1 MLRRDWLRRDLSTL
15 DIMVLARNDAQSTY
29 YLLIGFIALYAGEY
43 AFLVALYAIALMIA
57 IALSYGEM
65 GSHFPETGGS
75 YLYVKYSFGPTVGY
89 LSAWLLALDQ
99 LIMISYGT
107 LDSALYLKGV
117 LSMYGLNLWIPA
129 NILAAI
135 LSTLLFTVT
144 LTGIRESARVA
155 LAIAFL
161 DIFIVFAIILVFNI
175 ATGLELKP
183 PSFKWE
189 GREPVSL
196 FLALALASRGFTGI
210 DSIGQLA
217 GEARSPLIQ
226 VPRATFALIIA
237 MGFIS
242 LSLTVILMNRVSYEV
257 LSDNPELAL
266 LMIAENTP
274 YVGGV
279 AVILV
284 AVNII
289 LIMLSAALTGYIS
302 FSRLTYMLSDERLLP
317 RRLAIVHPR
326 FRTPYVALII
336 AYIVSLL
343 FIAPGD
349 LKFII
354 EVYAIASLINYL
366 LVSLSLGVLERRGRL
381 HGGFKSPRIAGTPVT
396 TIIGAVLISFGIVL
410 SLVERY
416 HVLWILAFWLLLGIL
431 PYGVRASRRFIS
443 FNMKPP

>member
-237 MGFIS
+237 MGFVS

-257 LSDNPELAL
+257 LSGNPELAL

-274 YVGGV
+274 YIGGV

-284 AVNII
+284 AVNVI

-343 FIAPGD
+343 FIAPGE

-431 PYGVRASRRFIS
+431 LYVYYRLTRR
-443 FNMKPP
+443 